1 MDESIQLSQHI
12 QLVVRG
18 SEQVDNLVIVLL
30 ISSLQIGQSLL
41 DVSLITGVNSIKKCL
56 DSSRRVSNDT
66 FQVSLN
72 SSEICILSSNQIAE
86 SLNSSIY
93 SLDFVQ
99 NVSQLIGDS
108 LQVVSCEL
116 ILVIDSC
123 KNFLQFACQF
133 LIMSIFNGTLQLCQ
147 QSCVI
152 ALQTI
157 DDVLSIFCRSRLQS
171 KNSIVQSINNSSATI
186 ILIIDSIDGLIE
198 LINNLVV
205 QSIDCSNYLIQLS
218 RKFSKFLLVVQVTLF
233 ELIHDSGQ
241 FTLQSIITISNGF
254 QNCIKLIILLTF
266 NGLKNLLN
274 QSVGVRKIHTGDYD
288 ILTRARLAGI
298 YVKCLL
304 LTASKRKRTNNYCS
318 QRQLSAKSAEKI
330 KIHTLIN

>member
-1 MDESIQLSQHI
+1 MDQSIQLSQHI

-72 SSEICILSSNQIAE
+72 SSEISILSSNQIIE

-108 LQVVSCEL
+108 LQVISCEL
-116 ILVIDSC
+116 ILVIDGC

-157 DDVLSIFCRSRLQS
+157 DDILSIFCRSRFQS
-171 KNSIVQSINNSSATI
+171 KNSIVQSFNNSSATI
-186 ILIIDSIDGLIE
+186 ILIVDSIDGLIE

-218 RKFSKFLLVVQVTLF
+218 RKFSKFLLIVQVILF
-233 ELIHDSGQ
+233 ELINDRSQ
-241 FTLQSIITISNGF
+241 FTFQSSITGGDSIQDSL
-254 QNCIKLIILLTF
+254 KLIVLLSLDF
-266 NGLKNLLN
+266 VKDSLN
-274 QSVGVRKIHTGDYD
+274 KSIGIRQIHTGDFD
-288 ILTRARLAGI
+288 NLTRARLAGI

-318 QRQLSAKSAEKI
+318 
-330 KIHTLIN
+330 

>member
-1 MDESIQLSQHI
+1 MDQSIQLSQHI
-12 QLVVRG
+12 QLVVRS

-41 DVSLITGVNSIKKCL
+41 DVSLITGVYSINKCL

-72 SSEICILSSNQIAE
+72 SSEVGILSGNQIVE

-108 LQVVSCEL
+108 LQIISCEL

-157 DDVLSIFCRSRLQS
+157 DDILSIFCRSRLQS
-171 KNSIVQSINNSSATI
+171 KNSIVQSFNNSSATI
-186 ILIIDSIDGLIE
+186 ILIVDSIDGLIE

-218 RKFSKFLLVVQVTLF
+218 RKFCKLLLIVQVTLL

-274 QSVGVRKIHTGDYD
+274 QSVGVRKIHTGNFDN
-288 ILTRARLAGI
+288 LTRARLAGI

-318 QRQLSAKSAEKI
+318 
-330 KIHTLIN
+330 